1 MQSRFILYIHIPIYI
16 QQHSYLYLVPPHFED
31 KVESVDIEITA
42 PMIDTAGI
50 VSLAAS
56 AKLAGLGS
64 FGNKYTIELVTRR

>member
-1 MQSRFILYIHIPIYI
+1 MQSRFILYTHIPIYI
-16 QQHSYLYLVPPHFED
+16 QQRSYLYLAPPHFED
-31 KVESVDIEITA
+31 KVESVDTEITA

-64 FGNKYTIELVTRR
+64 FGDTVYEYN

>member
-1 MQSRFILYIHIPIYI
+1 MHSRFILYTHIPIYI
-16 QQHSYLYLVPPHFED
+16 QQHWYLYPVPPHFED

-64 FGNKYTIELVTRR
+64 FGDTYTI

>member
-1 MQSRFILYIHIPIYI
+1 MQSRFILYIHIPFYI

>member
-1 MQSRFILYIHIPIYI
+1 MQSRFILYTHIPIYI
-16 QQHSYLYLVPPHFED
+16 QQRSYLYLVPPHFED

-64 FGNKYTIELVTRR
+64 FGDTVYEYN